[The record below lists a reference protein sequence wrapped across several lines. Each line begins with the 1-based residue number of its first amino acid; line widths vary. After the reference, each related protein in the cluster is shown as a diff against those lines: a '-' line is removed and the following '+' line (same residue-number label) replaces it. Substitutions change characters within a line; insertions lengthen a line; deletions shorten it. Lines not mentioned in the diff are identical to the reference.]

1 MKRKARFDELEAM
14 VKAAE
19 LYYISGLNQGEIAKI
34 LGVSRQKAFRLI
46 KKARE
51 LGLVEI
57 KIRRPAEADQA
68 LAQKIKEK
76 YSLEDVVVA
85 RVYSE
90 VPENVIKAIA
100 QAGADYIKGKL
111 VPYISVGV
119 AYGRTLYEVIRYL
132 PRLEL
137 PGVRVV
143 QMMGA
148 YGGVKWKT
156 LAIELL
162 KNFADKLG
170 GEAVYLFAP
179 AFAGNSAIREA
190 FLKEVGVRE
199 TLRMAEEVDVALVGI
214 GGIRS
219 ETSLL
224 IETGDLR
231 EEEIR
236 ELTEKGAVGGICGN
250 FFDIRGCL
258 LDVSFNAR
266 RISVRLERLKEGNRK
281 VIAIAGGKE
290 KKEAILGALRGQ
302 WITTLV
308 TDEATGRW
316 LLEH

>member
-1 MKRKARFDELEAM
+1 MKREIRFDELEAM

-19 LYYISGLNQGEIAKI
+19 LYYISGLNQSEIAKI

-68 LAQKIKEK
+68 LAQKLKEK

-90 VPENVIKAIA
+90 APENVIKAVA
-100 QAGADYIKGKL
+100 QAGADYIKKKL
-111 VPYISVGV
+111 VPYVSVGV
-119 AYGRTLYEVIRYL
+119 AYGRTLYEVIGYL
-132 PRLEL
+132 PKLQL
-137 PGVRVV
+137 PGVKVI

-162 KNFADKLG
+162 KNFADRLD
-170 GEAVYLFAP
+170 GEAIYLFAP
-179 AFAGNSAIREA
+179 AFAGSSAIREA
-190 FLKEVGVRE
+190 FLKEAGVKD
-199 TLRMAEEVDVALVGI
+199 TLKMAEEVDIALVGI
-214 GGIRS
+214 GGIRN

-224 IETGDLR
+224 IETGDLK

-236 ELTEKGAVGGICGN
+236 ELTEKGAVGGICGS
-250 FFDIRGCL
+250 FFDIRGNL

-266 RISVRLERLKEGNRK
+266 RIAVRLEKLREGNRK

-290 KKEAILGALRGQ
+290 KKEAILGALRGR

-308 TDEATGRW
+308 VDEITGKW